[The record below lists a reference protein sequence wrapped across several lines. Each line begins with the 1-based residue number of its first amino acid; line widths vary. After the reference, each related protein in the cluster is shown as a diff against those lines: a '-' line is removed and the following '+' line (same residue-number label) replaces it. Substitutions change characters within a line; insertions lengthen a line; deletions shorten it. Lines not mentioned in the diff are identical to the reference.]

1 MSACIGEP
9 ISWLRLER
17 YALEG
22 GSDRAVGD
30 HLARCAACARCLDEI
45 RGDLVALPPL
55 PPLPPLAVPERR
67 PARRRWWLA
76 PAMAFAAAAM
86 VALVL
91 WRGGRG
97 GGGPGPGP
105 EPERREEVARV
116 KGVGEV
122 VLGVVRERG
131 GAIRDDAR
139 TYAPGDRWKVVVTCP
154 PAASAWIDVA
164 VYDAG
169 QIDHPLAPARI
180 GCGNRVVVPGA
191 FSITGDRANRVCVRI
206 GAGAAPDR
214 ARTEPPDA
222 CVTLRP
228 E

>member
-9 ISWLRLER
+9 ISWPRLER
-17 YALEG
+17 FAQG
-22 GSDRAVGD
+22 GGADPAAAD

-55 PPLPPLAVPERR
+55 AVP
-67 PARRRWWLA
+67 ARAARRWWLA
-76 PAMAFAAAAM
+76 PAMALAGAAA

-91 WRGGRG
+91 WRTGA
-97 GGGPGPGP
+97 GGGPGGPGGP
-105 EPERREEVARV
+105 GGEGREDVARV

-122 VLGVVRERG
+122 VLGVVRERA
-131 GAIRDDAR
+131 GAVRLDAR
-139 TYAPGDRWKVVVTCP
+139 TYAPGDRWKVLVTCP
-154 PAASAWIDVA
+154 PAASAWVDVA

-169 QIDHPLAPARI
+169 EVDHPLAPARI
-180 GCGNRVVVPGA
+180 GCGNGVALPGA
-191 FSITGDRANRVCVRI
+191 FSITGGRANRVCVRI
-206 GAGAAPDR
+206 AAGAAPDR
-214 ARTEPPDA
+214 AGPPDA

>member
-9 ISWLRLER
+9 ISWPRLER

-22 GSDRAVGD
+22 GTRDRAARE

-55 PPLPPLAVPERR
+55 AAGAVADVDAR
-67 PARRRWWLA
+67 PRRRARWWAA
-76 PAMAFAAAAM
+76 PAMALAGAAA
-86 VALVL
+86 VALVV
-91 WRGGRG
+91 WRSSSGPG
-97 GGGPGPGP
+97 GGGSPDDPP
-105 EPERREEVARV
+105 REDLARV
-116 KGVGEV
+116 KGVGEI

-131 GAIRDDAR
+131 GAIRLDAR
-139 TYAPGDRWKVVVTCP
+139 TFAPGDRWKIVVTCP
-154 PAASAWIDVA
+154 PAASAWVDVA

-169 QIDHPLAPARI
+169 QADHPLEPARI
-180 GCGNRVVVPGA
+180 ACGNRVMLPGA
-191 FSITGDRANRVCVRI
+191 FAITGDRANRVCVRI
-206 GAGAAPDR
+206 DAAAAPDR
-214 ARTEPPDA
+214 GQPPDA